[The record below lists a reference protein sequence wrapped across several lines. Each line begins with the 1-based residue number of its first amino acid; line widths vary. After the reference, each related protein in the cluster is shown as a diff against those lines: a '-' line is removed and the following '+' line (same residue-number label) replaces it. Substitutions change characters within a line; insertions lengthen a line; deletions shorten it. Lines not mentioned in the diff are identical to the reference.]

1 MNYIP
6 LRVKTNYSLLT
17 SLNTIE
23 SLAKRA
29 KELNINALSITDDN
43 MFGVMEFYKTMLKY
57 DIKPIIGLEVK
68 INDYSILLYAEN
80 YKGYQNLCYI
90 CSNEKTIQILKE
102 NSDNLLC
109 IVPYESIN
117 IYDEISPFYKNIF
130 VSYKTKEERNDIK
143 NKKCV
148 FANEIRVLNKEDKEY
163 LKYLY
168 MIKDGVKLS
177 DKKEYI
183 FDNYNYLLDND
194 EALNLMDKND
204 IINYKIIID
213 SVNLKIEKN
222 TGLLPKYNEDENFDE
237 FKYLTELC
245 KKGLLKRL
253 DNKVPIKYA
262 DRLMYELNIIN
273 KMGFCNYFLV
283 VFDYV
288 RYSKRNDILVGPGRG
303 SAAGSLVSYSL
314 GITDID
320 PIKYDLLF
328 ERFLNPERVTMP
340 DIDMD
345 FDATRRDEVIKY
357 VENKYGNKR
366 VAQILTFSTLKAK
379 QVLRDISRIFDL
391 PNQKTDDFIKLI
403 DSNLSLSENKKSDL
417 VKDKLEKDT
426 LLTRIYDIAS
436 HLENLK
442 RQTSIHAAGVIISRE
457 NLDRYIP
464 LYKISED
471 EFITGYDMTYL
482 EELGL
487 LKMDFLSITN
497 LSLISELLSEIKSV
511 NFSKIPLDDKKTIEL
526 FKSVDTDG
534 IFQFESTGMKNV
546 LRKFNVESFDDL
558 AVIIAL
564 FRPGPMENIDSYI
577 KRKEGKEKVT
587 YLTDDLKPILESTYG
602 IIIYQEQIMQIASVM
617 AGYTLGEAD
626 ILRRAMSKKKHE
638 IMDSEREKFISRS
651 INKGYS
657 EEVSNKVFDLIYK
670 FADYGFNKSH
680 SVGYATVSFKMA
692 YLKAH
697 YRIYFMKHLLT
708 MVSGNDV
715 KTRQYINECKNNN
728 IELLM
733 PSINDS
739 DYDYKIEDGKLRF
752 PLTGI
757 KNIGHL
763 VCREIIEERKN
774 GEYKSFFDFI
784 KRCYGKS
791 VNKKIIES
799 LVNAGAFDIFN
810 YNHKTLIESIDI
822 GINYAELVKDL
833 GEEVV
838 NVPELDV
845 TEEYD
850 SSELIKR
857 EYASFG
863 FYLSYHPVQNYRR
876 NSFTTMDIKNNFNK
890 IINIYLLI
898 DNVRTIVT
906 KKGEKMAFIT
916 GSDEYGEIDMVM
928 FPRTYEKYYNLSK
941 GEVVLI
947 SAKVEKRINQ
957 YQLVINSIQRF

>member
-1 MNYIP
+1 MHIP
-6 LRVKTNYSLLT
+6 LKVTTDYTLLKSLIKMPDLI
-17 SLNTIE
+17 SFLCDN
-23 SLAKRA
+23 K
-29 KELNINALSITDDN
+29 INACGICDENLY
-43 MFGVMEFYKTMLKY
+43 GVLDFYFSCKKNN
-57 DIKPIIGLEVK
+57 IKPIIGLSIKLNNLEVC
-68 INDYSILLYAEN
+68 LYAIN
-80 YKGYQNLCYI
+80 YEGYKNLLKI
-90 CSNEKTIQILKE
+90 HTLKE
-102 NSDNLLC
+102 KNELNVLNIKEFCKNILV
-109 IVPYESIN
+109 ILPYESKELYNEFSCFDVIFIGYKTQYEKIN
-117 IYDEISPFYKNIF
+117 ALAITKNIVF
-130 VSYKTKEERNDIK
+130 FKDLKVLKKEE
-143 NKKCV
+143 V
-148 FANEIRVLNKEDKEY
+148 SY
-163 LKYLY
+163 LKYLD
-168 MIKDGVKLS
+168 ILRKDNIEVNSDCCCCDDVSDENIEKIVNLINIEIPLDKRYIPKYSDNSYELLKNLCVKGLNKRLNGKVS
-177 DKKEYI
+177 KEY
-183 FDNYNYLLDND
+183 
-194 EALNLMDKND
+194 
-204 IINYKIIID
+204 
-213 SVNLKIEKN
+213 V
-222 TGLLPKYNEDENFDE
+222 
-237 FKYLTELC
+237 
-245 KKGLLKRL
+245 
-253 DNKVPIKYA
+253 
-262 DRLMYELNIIN
+262 DRLKYELDVIN
-273 KMGFCNYFLV
+273 KMGFVDYFLIV
-283 VFDYV
+283 YDYV
-288 RYSKRNDILVGPGRG
+288 LYAKKNNILVGPGRG
-303 SAAGSLVSYSL
+303 SAAGSLVSYSI
-314 GITDID
+314 GITEID
-320 PIKYDLLF
+320 PISFGLMF

-345 FDATRRDEVIKY
+345 FDASRRDEVIKY

-391 PNQKTDDFIKLI
+391 PSQKTDDFIKLI

-417 VKDKLEKDT
+417 VKDRLEKDT

-464 LYKISED
+464 LYKISDD

-577 KRKEGKEKVT
+577 RRKEGKEKVT

-739 DYDYKIEDGKLRF
+739 DYDYKIENSKLRF

-774 GEYKSFFDFI
+774 GEYISFFDFI

-791 VNKKIIES
+791 VNKKTIES

-838 NVPELDV
+838 NVPELDI

-857 EYASFG
+857 EYDSFG

-876 NSFTTMDIKNNFNK
+876 NNFTTMDIRNNFNK